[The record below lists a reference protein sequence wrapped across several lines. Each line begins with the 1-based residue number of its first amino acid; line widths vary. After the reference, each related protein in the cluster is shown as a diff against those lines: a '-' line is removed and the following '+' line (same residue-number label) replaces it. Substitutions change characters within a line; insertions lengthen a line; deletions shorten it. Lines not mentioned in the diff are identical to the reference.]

1 MIHVMLMATRID
13 FLKEFLKETLTA
25 HNVVQRF
32 YICTLCPFQIS
43 TSDYFSVRNAKKC
56 FR

>member
-1 MIHVMLMATRID
+1 MVHVMLVASRID
-13 FLKEFLKETLTA
+13 FPKEFLKETLTTY
-25 HNVVQRF
+25 NVVQRF

-43 TSDYFSVRNAKKC
+43 TSDYFSIRNAKKC